1 MIHQQLMSLGPM
13 HDQQPRFA
21 TLASMNNAQCKKSRI
36 VSDQNFVLGAPHIYF
51 VVVHSYN
58 NGQKFGRIHC
68 EHCSLGQSWIV
79 HDQLLDASLKP
90 RSLHCVQSPQIL
102 HCLTALWKPP
112 IQHRT
117 CVLHILWMQ
126 NVVCLKRY
134 VMLHHILRQ
143 EKIEL
148 ILLLLERIHRRTP
161 AHNYLLRTSFPAPSI
176 SANIR

>member
-13 HDQQPRFA
+13 HDQQPLLA

-36 VSDQNFVLGAPHIYF
+36 VSVRWTPHIYF

-117 CVLHILWMQ
+117 YVLHILWMQ
-126 NVVCLKRY
+126 NVVCLK
-134 VMLHHILRQ
+134 
-143 EKIEL
+143 KNL
-148 ILLLLERIHRRTP
+148 IVTSHSAPREDRAGIVVGTNSQTNAGTQLFASRP
-161 AHNYLLRTSFPAPSI
+161 ASI